1 MGPKYPVLPYGMD
14 PDCLEARV
22 AFHLRRLDFTSEQ
35 RPQGIKFTTWRDYF
49 RARTKISANEV
60 VFIAQKIHA
69 DPQELTRALTPEEHD
84 AYMFY
89 QNAHMHHLHVASRLQ
104 YTSKEMGWGG
114 KQTLAEWASIT
125 PAMFSYLIHQQT
137 KSRGRPAC
145 LQYQQAQGI
154 AEHLKPE
161 GGPWF
166 VFDGAASPMPQ
177 QSKTFLSPTELPVH
191 SPLTQTMYKKTRT
204 PER

>member
-22 AFHLRRLDFTSEQ
+22 AFHLRRLGFATSRKPQNISVDYWSNYLTARTDLTLRDATFIANQLGVDTHELSRDLTSEE
-35 RPQGIKFTTWRDYF
+35 R
-49 RARTKISANEV
+49 EV
-60 VFIAQKIHA
+60 YI
-69 DPQELTRALTPEEHD
+69 
-84 AYMFY
+84 FY
-89 QNAHMHHLHVASRLQ
+89 QNAHVHYKHTSHALANLNKTMGRGSQKRL
-104 YTSKEMGWGG
+104 
-114 KQTLAEWASIT
+114 AAWAGVSIT
-125 PAMFSYLIHQQT
+125 FFNFLVKPNT
-137 KSRGRPAC
+137 PSRPTPKY
-145 LQYQQAQGI
+145 LQYQHAQGI
-154 AEHLKPE
+154 AENLHLE